1 MARKPKNN
9 QTPPKPGWEVL
20 PQPKSYTPTPRP
32 ATSWAASVARAA
44 QDRRTTNADRY
55 PTSIPQGAGPTAPKA
70 PVKPFPS
77 DLLFGPNYAYAQQ
90 VAAGLEDATIDP
102 YGGMT
107 AAELLAAYNANNRTT
122 SGSGGGGGGGGR
134 SGPSAADLSA
144 AYNAYLGSSQ
154 GMTDQQLSAYDMAQ
168 KRMGGVFDDRTA
180 EAERRRAEGE
190 ARRQAILA
198 QLQGDTG
205 LARTSVQGAYAGGD
219 QRLAALGAEY
229 QGLADSRVAPMNQT
243 LQAFGAAPLGAAG
256 TSALESI
263 MAQRAALQGQAGT
276 SDALYANRA
285 NVQNA
290 LGSDAAMVDQGQFQA
305 LINAIAQAR
314 MEQQAKA
321 EMDRLGIIQRGQQ
334 SQADL
339 RFQAAKEG
347 VQL

>member
-1 MARKPKNN
+1 
-9 QTPPKPGWEVL
+9 
-20 PQPKSYTPTPRP
+20 
-32 ATSWAASVARAA
+32 
-44 QDRRTTNADRY
+44 
-55 PTSIPQGAGPTAPKA
+55 
-70 PVKPFPS
+70 
-77 DLLFGPNYAYAQQ
+77 
-90 VAAGLEDATIDP
+90 
-102 YGGMT
+102 MT
-107 AAELLAAYNANNRTT
+107 H
-122 SGSGGGGGGGGR
+122 
-134 SGPSAADLSA
+134 D
-144 AYNAYLGSSQ
+144 
-154 GMTDQQLSAYDMAQ
+154 QLSAYDMAQ

-243 LQAFGAAPLGAAG
+243 LQAFGAAPMGAAG

-290 LGSDAAMVDQGQFQA
+290 LGSDAAMVDQGQFQS
-305 LINAIAQAR
+305 LINSIAQAR
-314 MEQQAKA
+314 MEHQAKA

-339 RFQAAKEG
+339 RFQAAREG